1 MKTLY
6 ILGNGFDIAHDLK
19 TKYSDFYKYLLENK
33 DTQTF
38 LYNMINAYG
47 TYDDE
52 WWYTFEENLGMV
64 RGSRLNLKIW
74 QKV

>member
-6 ILGNGFDIAHDLK
+6 ILGNGFDIAHGLK

-38 LYNMINAYG
+38 LYNIINAYG

-52 WWYTFEENLGMV
+52 WWNTFEENLGD
-64 RGSRLNLKIW
+64 GSWFEI
-74 QKV
+74 